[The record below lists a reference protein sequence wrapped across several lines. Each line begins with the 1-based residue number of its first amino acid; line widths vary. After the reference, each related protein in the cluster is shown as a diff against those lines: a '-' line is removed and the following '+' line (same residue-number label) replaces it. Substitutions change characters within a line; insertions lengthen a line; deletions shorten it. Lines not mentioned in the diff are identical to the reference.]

1 MKIWILILMWV
12 LAPGGC
18 RLFFVAKNGDELKG
32 GGVTF
37 HVPTETSSAT
47 SGNDGIEFNGES
59 VKAKTD
65 GKTLSVNEKDYGA
78 LNSGDVV
85 DLRTKG
91 KVLVNGAERTPVE
104 P

>member
-1 MKIWILILMWV
+1 M
-12 LAPGGC
+12 
-18 RLFFVAKNGDELKG
+18 
-32 GGVTF
+32 GGVTLQ
-37 HVPTETSSAT
+37 VPTETSNST

-65 GKTLSVNEKDYGA
+65 GKTLSVNEKDYGS
-78 LNSGDVV
+78 LNPGDVV
-85 DLRTKG
+85 DLRKKG